1 MTERYYTYTVSHCS
15 SAIKYGLYWLISELE
30 KYESEKG
37 CIIAVGKGN
46 FCNRSTRV
54 YKEGLGENFVKKLCK
69 DGYIK
74 INGKRIEFQYPRN
87 MHISSF
93 TSVVVIYPYKKLINK
108 IEDIIAFSHG
118 YEQQFLPQNPNA
130 LPKSILVIPWIEFNV
145 DEWIKKFNPYRID
158 IECPEYYKFGYY
170 RKHR

>member
-37 CIIAVGKGN
+37 YIIAVGKGN

-74 INGKRIEFQYPRN
+74 INSKRIEFQYPRN
-87 MHISSF
+87 MYISSF
-93 TSVVVIYPYKKLINK
+93 TSIFVIYPY
-108 IEDIIAFSHG
+108 
-118 YEQQFLPQNPNA
+118 
-130 LPKSILVIPWIEFNV
+130 
-145 DEWIKKFNPYRID
+145 
-158 IECPEYYKFGYY
+158 
-170 RKHR
+170 